1 MKRGAGEFLGKQLK
15 QMDNANIVIQQKEY
29 AETIECIPISKER
42 RKEKE
47 KETTPQEK
55 TQMRGVLG
63 EVQWLVTGSRPDL
76 AAGCSLLQQR
86 VAQPTVGDMI
96 EVNRLISMARDFSN
110 TEIYVK
116 SIHPDKLEFSA
127 WSDASFANASQMKSQ
142 GGYTVC
148 GTEERLRNG
157 EWADLSPL
165 RWRSYKQD
173 RQVAST
179 LGAELMTL
187 SRTISEAKWVRSLWA
202 EAKFFQ
208 YKLEEDQLWSSRIP
222 LTISVDSRPVFDHL
236 NGQMMTIKD
245 KRMAIECWSREM

>member
-1 MKRGAGEFLGKQLK
+1 
-15 QMDNANIVIQQKEY
+15 
-29 AETIECIPISKER
+29 
-42 RKEKE
+42 
-47 KETTPQEK
+47 
-55 TQMRGVLG
+55 
-63 EVQWLVTGSRPDL
+63 
-76 AAGCSLLQQR
+76 
-86 VAQPTVGDMI
+86 MI

-110 TEIYVK
+110 TEICVK

-236 NGQMMTIKD
+236 NGQMMTIKRLPTD
-245 KRMAIECWSREM
+245 HMLVDGLTKLGVKMDLLRKVLQVGAMRLTEDQTLLRWIGKAPKKT

>member
-1 MKRGAGEFLGKQLK
+1 
-15 QMDNANIVIQQKEY
+15 
-29 AETIECIPISKER
+29 
-42 RKEKE
+42 
-47 KETTPQEK
+47 
-55 TQMRGVLG
+55 
-63 EVQWLVTGSRPDL
+63 
-76 AAGCSLLQQR
+76 
-86 VAQPTVGDMI
+86 MI
-96 EVNRLISMARDFSN
+96 
-110 TEIYVK
+110 
-116 SIHPDKLEFSA
+116 
-127 WSDASFANASQMKSQ
+127 
-142 GGYTVC
+142 C

-236 NGQMMTIKD
+236 NGQMMTVKD
-245 KRMAIECWSREM
+245 KRMAIEMLLVKRDVAKDNVQVKWLPTDHMLVDGLTKLRVKMDLLRKVLQVGAMRLTEDQTLLRWIGKAPKKT